1 MRTSNCSVLVLV
13 AKKSPLDIFARM
25 NTTKNVVEIEND
37 WNAERIQIKI
47 PAISAS
53 L

>member
-1 MRTSNCSVLVLV
+1 MRTRNCSARVLP
-13 AKKSPLDIFARM
+13 AKKSPLAKFARM
-25 NTTKNVVEIEND
+25 NKTKNVVEIEND
-37 WNAERIQIKI
+37 WNAERIQIKV